1 MLLGPMNFKY
11 DQPREV
17 GARIESLGQEP
28 VEMYFPKHR
37 HDYHDLAIA
46 VAREFIQ
53 KFGDATLTVW
63 FFDTT
68 GVLRKRI
75 SRF

>member
-1 MLLGPMNFKY
+1 MRIVQ

-17 GARIESLGQEP
+17 HARIESLGQEP

-37 HDYHDLAIA
+37 HDYHDLAIN
-46 VAREFIQ
+46 VARECIQ
-53 KFGDATLTVW
+53 KFGDATLIVW
-63 FFDTT
+63 FFDTS
-68 GVLRKRI
+68 GILRKRI

>member
-1 MLLGPMNFKY
+1 MRIVY

-17 GARIESLGQEP
+17 HALIESLGQEP

-37 HDYHDLAIA
+37 HDYHDLAID

-53 KFGDATLTVW
+53 KYGDCTLTIHH
-63 FFDTT
+63 FDNS
-68 GVLRKRI
+68 GILRKRI
-75 SRF
+75 TRF

>member
-1 MLLGPMNFKY
+1 MRIVY

-17 GARIESLGQEP
+17 HALIESLGQEP

-37 HDYHDLAIA
+37 HDYHDLAID

-53 KFGDATLTVW
+53 KHGDCTLTIHY
-63 FFDTT
+63 FDDS
-68 GVLRKRI
+68 GILRKRI
-75 SRF
+75 TRF